1 MLLTES
7 LMDSCG
13 PLRVLSSVGDSAV
26 GDSAAV
32 DASAAVGELLET
44 AGAPDRE
51 AAEDAARAALRCLH
65 LSTGHLKEHWA
76 NLALQA
82 PPAKWPQGVVVAG
95 LLDLL

>member
-13 PLRVLSSVGDSAV
+13 PARTLSSI

-32 DASAAVGELLET
+32 GDLLET
-44 AGAPDRE
+44 ARSPDRE

-76 NLALQA
+76 SFALQA
-82 PPAKWPQGVVVAG
+82 PPAK
-95 LLDLL
+95 